1 MDIYTQTFSSI
12 IILGGI
18 ILLVMYLRN
27 IGLFSS
33 QDGGLFSTIIT
44 KLTLPAIIMYALSHA
59 TLEWRYLDIVGFTFI
74 SELFLFAIAWF
85 SGRYFKLSPAQ
96 MGSYIL
102 VSVFGSSA
110 LLGYALIAQIFPR
123 DANAIA
129 EASFISELGVGLPL
143 FIFGVMIAM
152 YYGDKDKNNS
162 NILNSITEFLRSPI
176 FIAIIAGVLWSLL
189 KLPLKGDFITVFF
202 DTVHIIGKANTLMV
216 ALLVGVTLRFDSLKK
231 ILPLVFMVIILKLIL
246 NPFIVASLSYFVT
259 LEKWQLDVLIIES
272 AMPSA
277 MLSVALAKQYGCD
290 ATLAS
295 KLVFA
300 TLLTSTISVGIM
312 IFLLD

>member
-1 MDIYTQTFSSI
+1 MNIYAQTFSSI
-12 IILGGI
+12 VILGGI

-27 IGLFSS
+27 IGLFKS

-44 KLTLPAIIMYALSHA
+44 RLTLPAIIMYALSHA
-59 TLEWRYLDIVGFTFI
+59 TLEWKYLDIVGFTFF
-74 SELFLFAIAWF
+74 SELFLFSIAWL
-85 SGRYFKLSPAQ
+85 SGKYFKLSSAQ

-110 LLGYALIAQIFPR
+110 LLGYALIAQVFPH

-152 YYGDKDKNNS
+152 YYGNQDKNNS
-162 NILNSITEFLRSPI
+162 NILKSIIEFLRSPI
-176 FIAIIAGVLWSLL
+176 FIAIVAGVMWSLF
-189 KLPLKGDFITVFF
+189 KLPLKGDFISVFF

-231 ILPLVFMVIILKLIL
+231 ILLLVLMAIILKLIL
-246 NPFIVASLSYFVT
+246 NPFIVASLSYFIA
-259 LEKWQLDVLIIES
+259 LEEWQLDVLIIES

-300 TLLTSTISVGIM
+300 TLLTSTLSVGIM
-312 IFLLD
+312 MYLLN